1 MDFSLMTALGIAFI
15 FLMTTAGAALSFCF
29 QKEMSERFQMAI
41 FGFAAGVMLA
51 AAIWSLLLPA
61 LEESEKTWNGHAFV
75 PVTIGFLLGGVLIE
89 LLDYFFNEKQS
100 NQESQ
105 TAWAR
110 AKKLFISVTIHNI
123 PEGLSVGFA
132 FGAAYVAGSF
142 TSCVA
147 ALGLAIGVGIQ
158 NFPEGAAV
166 ALPIR
171 LASGNKRKGF
181 FYGAFSGVVEPIFAI
196 IGFYFATVLQSLQAW
211 LLAFSAGTMVFVVL
225 DSLLPE
231 LQKKDEKSGGVWW
244 VMIGFALMMI
254 LDVVFA

>member
-1 MDFSLMTALGIAFI
+1 MNFSLMMAFGIAFI
-15 FLMTTAGAALSFCF
+15 FFMTTAGAALSFCF
-29 QKEMSERFQMAI
+29 QKGMSERFQAAI

-89 LLDYFFNEKQS
+89 FLDYFFNEKYSKDQH
-100 NQESQ
+100 E
-105 TAWAR
+105 TAWVRAR
-110 AKKLFISVTIHNI
+110 KLFISVTIHNI

-132 FGAAYVAGSF
+132 FGAAYVVGSLN
-142 TSCVA
+142 SCVA
-147 ALGLAIGVGIQ
+147 ALGLAIGIGIQ
-158 NFPEGAAV
+158 NLPEGMAV

-196 IGFYFATVLQSLQAW
+196 VGFYFATVLQSLQTW
-211 LLAFSAGTMVFVVL
+211 LLAFSAGTMVFVLL
-225 DSLLPE
+225 DALLPE
-231 LQKKDEKSGGVWW
+231 MQKKDGNSGGVWW
-244 VMIGFALMMI
+244 VMVGFVLMMI
-254 LDVVFA
+254 LDVAFA